1 VATRPCVAFEPTK
14 RFRDRVR
21 SLRVGDRL
29 TVCGEVARG
38 TLKLEKFAVRS
49 LIRETKTTPTCRECG
64 RTMESAGR
72 GQGYRCRDC
81 DTERDGATRTLDR
94 SLEVGWYEVPPCARR
109 HVAKPLV
116 RGGFDAPTH
125 PER

>member
-1 VATRPCVAFEPTK
+1 
-14 RFRDRVR
+14 
-21 SLRVGDRL
+21 
-29 TVCGEVARG
+29 
-38 TLKLEKFAVRS
+38 
-49 LIRETKTTPTCRECG
+49 
-64 RTMESAGR
+64 MESAGR

-81 DTERDGATRTLDR
+81 GTASERVRKRIDR
-94 SLEVGWYEVPPCARR
+94 DLERGWYEVPPCARR

>member
-1 VATRPCVAFEPTK
+1 M
-14 RFRDRVR
+14 
-21 SLRVGDRL
+21 S
-29 TVCGEVARG
+29 
-38 TLKLEKFAVRS
+38 
-49 LIRETKTTPTCRECG
+49 
-64 RTMESAGR
+64 SAGR

-81 DTERDGATRTLDR
+81 GTSAPGKVDAAIDR
-94 SLEVGWYEVPPCARR
+94 ELEEGWYEVPPSARR

>member
-1 VATRPCVAFEPTK
+1 
-14 RFRDRVR
+14 
-21 SLRVGDRL
+21 
-29 TVCGEVARG
+29 
-38 TLKLEKFAVRS
+38 EKFAARDLVDTE
-49 LIRETKTTPTCRECG
+49 LATPICPDCE

-72 GQGYRCRDC
+72 DQGYRCRDC
-81 DTERDGATRTLDR
+81 DTSAATKREVSIDRD
-94 SLEVGWYEVPPCARR
+94 LESGWYEVPPCARR